1 MGPQNDVQHI
11 VTDYS
16 HWMIMRLII
25 DDMLPIVSLPSIER
39 TKETILKYTGD
50 ALYILSG

>member
-1 MGPQNDVQHI
+1 MGAQNEVQHI
-11 VTDYS
+11 VADYS
-16 HWMIMRLII
+16 HGIIMRLII
-25 DDMLPIVSLPSIER
+25 DDMLPIVSLLSIER